1 MPVAA
6 RRHLVPLAAG
16 FALAGCAAVSQLN
29 IVSEQQELEMGA
41 KFAAELEKELTFITD
56 RSVVAYIDSLGQ
68 KIAAAS
74 KRSNIPYT
82 FHVVDTD
89 EVNAFAVP
97 GGYLYVNRGLIEAAD
112 NECELAGVLGHE
124 IGHVVGRHSAR
135 QLSQQMGLSM
145 LASIALGENPNLV
158 AQLTAQI
165 VATGAIT
172 KYSREMESEA
182 DSYGVQEL
190 YDAGLDPNGLAT
202 FFDKL
207 VALRGGAGGGA
218 LEKFFST
225 HPDPGA
231 RASSV
236 RDRVAA
242 LPPRSTR
249 KDSPSFH
256 AVQAKVKALPRPK
269 STEK

>member
-1 MPVAA
+1 MRVLD
-6 RRHLVPLAAG
+6 RRRIAPLTAG
-16 FALAGCAAVSQLN
+16 LLLAGCAAVSQLN

-41 KFAAELEKELTFITD
+41 QFAAELEKELTFITD
-56 RSVVAYIDSLGQ
+56 RTVVGYIDSLGQ
-68 KIAAAS
+68 KIAAVS
-74 KRSNIPYT
+74 QRNNIAYT

-97 GGYLYVNRGLIEAAD
+97 GGYLYVNRGLIEAAE

-145 LASIALGENPNLV
+145 LASIALGENPNMV

-165 VATGAIT
+165 LATGAIT
-172 KYSREMESEA
+172 RYSRAMESEA

-207 VALRGGAGGGA
+207 EEMRGGAGGGT

-225 HPDPGA
+225 HPDPGS
-231 RASSV
+231 RASTV
-236 RDRVAA
+236 RNQVAA
-242 LPPRSTR
+242 LSQRSLR
-249 KDSPSFH
+249 KDSPSFQ
-256 AVQAKVKALPRPK
+256 AVKTKVKAMPRPK
-269 STEK
+269 AAGS